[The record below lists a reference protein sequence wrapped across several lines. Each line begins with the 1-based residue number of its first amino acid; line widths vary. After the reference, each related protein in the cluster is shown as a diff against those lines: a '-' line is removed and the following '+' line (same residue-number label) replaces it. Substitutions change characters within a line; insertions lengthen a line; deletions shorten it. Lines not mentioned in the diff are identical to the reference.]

1 MMTANPETPSLWSYH
16 RRHLERMAAAALC
29 AVDPAVAVRR
39 ALQFQ
44 DSCVQIGERS
54 YALEDGGRVFIVG
67 AGKAGVAMATAAE
80 AILGDRIIDGVISV
94 PDLPDAK
101 LDHIRFIQGGHPI
114 PTSGSLAAGEAIR
127 DLLLSA
133 KETDLVL
140 ALISGGGSALL
151 QLPRE
156 GLTLDDLQQTNALL
170 LKSGAPIDAFN
181 TVRRHLS
188 KIKGGG
194 LLRLAAPAPVAA
206 LILSDV
212 VGDSLESIASGP
224 TVPATSKPSDALQ
237 VLNDY
242 DLLDRAPRIVRRL
255 LEEDDLESTDAPRA
269 STVEQNLLIGSNR
282 TAAWAAKIEAE
293 RMGFHSMVLTSS
305 LQGEAREVGRAM
317 AAFTRGLKS
326 GDPALELPAALIL
339 GGETTVTVMGDG
351 IGGRNQELA
360 LSAAIALEGESKI
373 AVMALATD
381 GVDGASP
388 AAGAIVHGGTISK
401 GRALGLDAEQALQDN
416 DSYPYLERVQ
426 ATIHLGPT
434 GTNVNDLVI
443 CLAYEE

>member
-1 MMTANPETPSLWSYH
+1 MWLATLWKVLH
-16 RRHLERMAAAALC
+16 RA
-29 AVDPAVAVRR
+29 
-39 ALQFQ
+39 
-44 DSCVQIGERS
+44 
-54 YALEDGGRVFIVG
+54 
-67 AGKAGVAMATAAE
+67 
-80 AILGDRIIDGVISV
+80 
-94 PDLPDAK
+94 
-101 LDHIRFIQGGHPI
+101 
-114 PTSGSLAAGEAIR
+114 
-127 DLLLSA
+127 
-133 KETDLVL
+133 
-140 ALISGGGSALL
+140 
-151 QLPRE
+151 
-156 GLTLDDLQQTNALL
+156 
-170 LKSGAPIDAFN
+170 
-181 TVRRHLS
+181 
-188 KIKGGG
+188 
-194 LLRLAAPAPVAA
+194 
-206 LILSDV
+206 
-212 VGDSLESIASGP
+212 
-224 TVPATSKPSDALQ
+224 KPSDALQ

>member
-16 RRHLERMAAAALC
+16 RRHLERMAAAALR

-54 YALEDGGRVFIVG
+54 YALEDGGRV
-67 AGKAGVAMATAAE
+67 
-80 AILGDRIIDGVISV
+80 
-94 PDLPDAK
+94 
-101 LDHIRFIQGGHPI
+101 FIQGGHPI

-212 VGDSLESIASGP
+212 VGDSLESIASG
-224 TVPATSKPSDALQ
+224 
-237 VLNDY
+237 
-242 DLLDRAPRIVRRL
+242 
-255 LEEDDLESTDAPRA
+255 
-269 STVEQNLLIGSNR
+269 
-282 TAAWAAKIEAE
+282 
-293 RMGFHSMVLTSS
+293 
-305 LQGEAREVGRAM
+305 
-317 AAFTRGLKS
+317 
-326 GDPALELPAALIL
+326 
-339 GGETTVTVMGDG
+339 
-351 IGGRNQELA
+351 
-360 LSAAIALEGESKI
+360 
-373 AVMALATD
+373 
-381 GVDGASP
+381 
-388 AAGAIVHGGTISK
+388 
-401 GRALGLDAEQALQDN
+401 
-416 DSYPYLERVQ
+416 
-426 ATIHLGPT
+426 
-434 GTNVNDLVI
+434 
-443 CLAYEE
+443 